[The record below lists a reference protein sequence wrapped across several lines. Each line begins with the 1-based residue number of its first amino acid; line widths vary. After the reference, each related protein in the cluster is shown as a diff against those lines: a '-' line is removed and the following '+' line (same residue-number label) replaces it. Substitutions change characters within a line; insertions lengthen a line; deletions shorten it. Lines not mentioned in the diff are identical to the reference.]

1 MKHPF
6 SASMKNKEMREII
19 SKILSERGETE
30 INSLL
35 SKVDDL
41 ITESIGYLAGK
52 EYIDNEEV
60 QQSLLC
66 VILHKISSKIEPMK
80 KVSEKKSPLFFWEIK
95 SILPNK
101 L

>member
-66 VILHKISSKIEPMK
+66 VILHKISSKIEPIK
-80 KVSEKKSPLFFWEIK
+80 KASEKKSPLFFWEIK
-95 SILPNK
+95 SILPDK